1 MSTKKRVSYQKLLK
15 EAISEYDTSK
25 TVDVKGPMLD
35 PILSYAGGGE
45 LPTHKDAASIL
56 ERYYFK
62 EEADNGVEINDKGED
77 GKGMDHAEGTG
88 TEQAGTSDKSI
99 SGTKKE
105 IEGELAKES
114 KRLKGKAIR
123 EEEDKEED
131 KKEDEKKDE
140 VPPSPVKTESK
151 KRIRE
156 EEEKKEDEK
165 KEDDEKKDEEV
176 AMENAII
183 EKLIAE
189 MEDEDKKEPEED
201 KKEDEKEE
209 AIKEG
214 DAPDYE
220 GDGVKPG
227 MEAPKEKEAK
237 TSMDDAQGAGTQQ
250 AGTGD
255 ANGQVPSRK
264 DVADSFVKPAQLE
277 AEEVKD
283 AEPDADEDDKDLDV
297 DKAIKEANGSV
308 MPPSM
313 QKKVK
318 HEDQGAELQE
328 IFRLFKEEI
337 EAEGDDDDESDAA
350 EEDDKE
356 DEGKK

>member
-15 EAISEYDTSK
+15 EAISEYDTTK

-62 EEADNGVEINDKGED
+62 EEEDGGVEINDKGED
-77 GKGMDHAEGTG
+77 GKGMEHAEGTG
-88 TEQAGTSDKSI
+88 TEQAGTDDKGI
-99 SGTKKE
+99 AGAKKDAEKE
-105 IEGELAKES
+105 IAKES
-114 KRLKGKAIR
+114 KRAKGGKVVR
-123 EEEDKEED
+123 EEEEAKEEE
-131 KKEDEKKDE
+131 KKEEEEEEK
-140 VPPSPVKTESK
+140 PVTESK
-151 KRIRE
+151 KAKRIRE
-156 EEEKKEDEK
+156 EEEKKEEEK

-189 MEDEDKKEPEED
+189 MEEED
-201 KKEDEKEE
+201 KKDDEPDGDADDKE
-209 AIKEG
+209 AVAEG

-220 GDGVKPG
+220 GTGVKPG
-227 MEAPKEKEAK
+227 MEAPDEKEAK

-255 ANGQVPSRK
+255 ANGQVPDRK
-264 DVADSFVKPAQLE
+264 DVADSFTKPPTNLE
-277 AEEVKD
+277 QEDKSEGDEEK
-283 AEPDADEDDKDLDV
+283 EEELDV
-297 DKAIKEANGSV
+297 DKKVEESAMV
-308 MPPSM
+308 PSM
-313 QKKVK
+313 QKKGRQ
-318 HEDQGAELQE
+318 EDQGADELHE

-337 EAEGDDDDESDAA
+337 EAEADEEEKSDDADE
-350 EEDDKE
+350 E
-356 DEGKK
+356 KKD